1 MKRISS
7 DGQVLIMDRRR
18 TSDVR
23 RIRTDPEALDAF
35 YREHVDAVQRF
46 VARRVSSPELAAD
59 LTADIFVAA
68 MESVDRYRADRG
80 TASAWL
86 YGIARHV
93 VWAEYRRA
101 DRQRSAPV
109 IAGSALLDGEDVADI
124 LARIDAAASARELYR
139 AMDALPES
147 ERAVLELV
155 AVDEL
160 PVGEAADALG
170 IGKVAARVRL
180 HRARRRM
187 KEQLGGAD
195 ARQPVEAAP

>member
-1 MKRISS
+1 M
-7 DGQVLIMDRRR
+7 
-18 TSDVR
+18 
-23 RIRTDPEALDAF
+23 
-35 YREHVDAVQRF
+35 QRF

-68 MESVDRYRADRG
+68 MESADRYRADRG

-101 DRQRSAPV
+101 DRQRSGPV
-109 IAGSALLDGEDVADI
+109 VAGSALLDGEDVTDI

-187 KEQLGGAD
+187 KEQLAGSD
-195 ARQPVEAAP
+195 TRQPVEAAP

>member
-1 MKRISS
+1 
-7 DGQVLIMDRRR
+7 MDRRR
-18 TSDVR
+18 QRDVR
-23 RIRTDPEALDAF
+23 RIRTDPDALEAF
-35 YREHVDAVQRF
+35 YREHVDGVQHF

-68 MESVDRYRADRG
+68 VESAERYRADRG
-80 TASAWL
+80 APSAWL

-101 DRQRSAPV
+101 GRERAAPP
-109 IAGSALLDGEDVADI
+109 ISGSALLDGEDVADI

-139 AMDALPES
+139 AMDALSES

-155 AVDEL
+155 AVDQL
-160 PVGEAADALG
+160 PVTEAADALG
-170 IGKVAARVRL
+170 IGKVTARVRL

-187 KEQLGGAD
+187 KEQLAAAD
-195 ARQPVEAAP
+195 TRQPAEAAP

>member
-1 MKRISS
+1 
-7 DGQVLIMDRRR
+7 MDRRQR
-18 TSDVR
+18 DVR
-23 RIRTDPEALDAF
+23 RIRTDPDALEAF

-68 MESVDRYRADRG
+68 MESADRYRADRG
-80 TASAWL
+80 TPSAWL

-101 DRQRSAPV
+101 GRERAAPV
-109 IAGSALLDGEDVADI
+109 IAGSALLDGEDVTDI
-124 LARIDAAASARELYR
+124 LARIDAAASARDLYR
-139 AMDALPES
+139 AMNALSEC

-155 AVDEL
+155 AVDQL
-160 PVGEAADALG
+160 PVTEAADALG
-170 IGKVAARVRL
+170 IGKVTARVRL

-187 KEQLGGAD
+187 KESLAST
-195 ARQPVEAAP
+195 RQPAEAAP

>member
-1 MKRISS
+1 
-7 DGQVLIMDRRR
+7 MDRRR
-18 TSDVR
+18 QRDVR
-23 RIRTDPEALDAF
+23 RIRTDPDALEAF

-68 MESVDRYRADRG
+68 VDSAERYRADRG
-80 TASAWL
+80 APAAWL

-93 VWAEYRRA
+93 VWAEHRRA
-101 DRQRSAPV
+101 GRERAARPIS
-109 IAGSALLDGEDVADI
+109 GSALLDGEDVADI
-124 LARIDAAASARELYR
+124 LARIDAEASARELYR
-139 AMDALPES
+139 AMGALSDS

-160 PVGEAADALG
+160 PVTEAADALG
-170 IGKVAARVRL
+170 IGKVTARVRL

-187 KEQLGGAD
+187 QEQLTAPD
-195 ARQPVEAAP
+195 TRQPAEAAP